1 MLRIV
6 ALGGLGEIGLNMTV
20 FETEGSRVIVDAGL
34 MFPEDYMLGVDYV
47 IPDMSYLRRS
57 PARVEGI
64 VLTHAHEDHIGALP
78 FLLKEV
84 DAPVYGT
91 AFTLGI
97 VRQKLQELEMTPA
110 GGLHVVSAEEP
121 LRLGDFTL
129 DFIRVGHSVVDGV
142 GIAMETPEGLIVHTG
157 DFKISRADGGRG
169 TDVQKFARCGER
181 GVLALLSDSTNVE
194 REGSTSPDTQI
205 GATLTRIV
213 EHSPGRVIV
222 ALFASNVGRI
232 QAIVDIAR
240 AAGRKVIV
248 TGRSIETSSEIARTL
263 GHLNMPRDVEI
274 SIDLIQD
281 YPDDEVVI
289 VTTGSQGEPMSALAR
304 MASGT
309 HKQIKI
315 RAGDTVILSS
325 KFIPGN
331 ERAITKIIDNLY
343 RRGAD
348 VIYEKIADVHV
359 SGHAFQDELRQ
370 MIRLTRPAHFIPV
383 HGEYRHLILHARLA
397 RDMGLDPQRVLLA
410 ENGQVIVFDQ
420 GAGRLSGRVDTGR
433 VLIDGKGVGDVGR
446 AVLRERRLLSEEGVV
461 AVTMALDEETGIV
474 MYGPE
479 IVSRGVVFETE
490 TGHLL
495 QDAQCVVLEIVEELP
510 PEAPHRIERLSAG
523 IQTALKQYFF
533 YSIGRRPVILP
544 FIMEV

>member
-20 FETEGSRVIVDAGL
+20 FETGSTRIIVDAGL

-47 IPDMSYLRRS
+47 IPDLGYLRRN
-57 PARVEGI
+57 PARVQAV

-78 FLLKEV
+78 YVLREV
-84 DAPVYGT
+84 DAPVFGT
-91 AFTLGI
+91 PFTLGL
-97 VRQKLQELEMTPA
+97 VRQKLQEA
-110 GGLHVVSAEEP
+110 GVHVPSGLHPISPERPVS
-121 LRLGDFTL
+121 LGDLTL

-142 GIAMETPEGLIVHTG
+142 GIAMDTPEGLIVHTG

-194 REGSTSPDTQI
+194 RAGATVPDTQI
-205 GATLTRIV
+205 RETLTEIV
-213 EHSPGRVIV
+213 ARSTGRVIV
-222 ALFASNVGRI
+222 ALFASNIGRI
-232 QAIVDIAR
+232 QTIVDIAR
-240 AAGRKVIV
+240 ACGRKVII
-248 TGRSIETSSEIARTL
+248 TGRNIEASSEIARSL
-263 GHLNMPRDVEI
+263 GHLALPSGIEV
-274 SIDLIQD
+274 SIDLVDD
-281 YPDDEVVI
+281 YPDDEIVI

-309 HKQIKI
+309 HKQIGI
-315 RAGDTVILSS
+315 RPGDTVVLSS

-348 VIYEKIADVHV
+348 VIYEKIADIHV
-359 SGHAFQDELRQ
+359 SGHAFRDELRQ
-370 MIRLTRPAHFIPV
+370 MMRLTRPTHFIPI

-397 RDMGLDPQRVLLA
+397 RESGIDPQRVLLA
-410 ENGQVIVFDQ
+410 ENGQVIVFEN
-420 GAGRLSGRVDTGR
+420 GVGRLNGRVDTGR

-446 AVLRERRLLSEEGVV
+446 AVLKERRLLSEEGVV

-479 IVSRGVVFETE
+479 IVSRGVLFEHE

-495 QDAQCVVLEIVEELP
+495 QDAQCVVLEIVEELRP
-510 PEAPHRIERLSAG
+510 GLPKRIERLSAD
-523 IQTALKQYFF
+523 IQTALRQYFF
-533 YSIGRRPVILP
+533 YTIGRRPVILP

>member
-20 FETEGSRVIVDAGL
+20 FEAEGTRLIVDAGL
-34 MFPEDYMLGVDYV
+34 MFPEDYMLGVDFV
-47 IPDMSYLRRS
+47 IPDLTYLRNNPS
-57 PARVEGI
+57 RVQGI

-84 DAPVYGT
+84 DAPIFGT
-91 AFTLGI
+91 PFTLGL
-97 VRQKLQELEMTPA
+97 VRQKLQELEISAPA
-110 GGLHVVSAEEP
+110 GLHVISTEQP
-121 LRLGDFTL
+121 LRLGEFTL

-142 GIAMETPEGLIVHTG
+142 GIAMETPEGLVVHTG

-169 TDVQKFARCGER
+169 TDVNKLARCGER
-181 GVLALLSDSTNVE
+181 GVLALFSDSTNVE
-194 REGSTSPDTQI
+194 REGVTSPDTQI
-205 GATLTRIV
+205 TETLTRIV
-213 EHSPGRVIV
+213 ERSPGRVIV
-222 ALFASNVGRI
+222 ALFASNIGRI
-232 QAIVDIAR
+232 QTIVDIAR
-240 AAGRKVIV
+240 AAGRKVIL
-248 TGRSIETSSEIARTL
+248 TGRNIEASAEIARGL
-263 GHLNMPRDVEI
+263 GYLTMPRDIDV
-274 SIDLIQD
+274 SIDLIED
-281 YPDDEVVI
+281 YPDDEIVI

-309 HKQIKI
+309 HKQIRI
-315 RAGDTVILSS
+315 RSGDTVILSS

-348 VIYEKIADVHV
+348 VLYEKIADVHV

-383 HGEYRHLILHARLA
+383 HGEYRHLVLHARLA
-397 RDMGLDPQRVLLA
+397 REMGLDPQRVLLA
-410 ENGQVIVFDQ
+410 ENGQVIVFEK
-420 GAGRLSGRVDTGR
+420 GVGRLNGRVDTGR

-446 AVLRERRLLSEEGVV
+446 AVLKERRLLSEEGVV

-479 IVSRGVVFETE
+479 IVSRGVVFENE

-495 QDAQCVVLEIVEELP
+495 QDAQCVVLEVVEELP
-510 PEAPHRIERLSAG
+510 PEAPNRVERLSAG
-523 IQTALKQYFF
+523 IQTAMRQYFF
-533 YSIGRRPVILP
+533 YTIGRRPVILP